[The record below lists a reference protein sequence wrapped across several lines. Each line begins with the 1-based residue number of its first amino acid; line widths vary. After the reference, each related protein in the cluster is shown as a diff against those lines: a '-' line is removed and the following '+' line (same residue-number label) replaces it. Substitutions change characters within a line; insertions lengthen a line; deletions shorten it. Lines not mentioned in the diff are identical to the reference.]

1 MGGAELASPSVSAA
15 CSPPEVVTG
24 LCSVH
29 DAETY
34 SAHSPMVS
42 THLGAHENKQQM
54 EVHPFSLGPS
64 SGKWDKVA
72 GFESQLLLGHILI
85 LAVPLLS

>member
-1 MGGAELASPSVSAA
+1 MRGAELASPSVSAA

-29 DAETY
+29 DVETY

-54 EVHPFSLGPS
+54 E
-64 SGKWDKVA
+64 GKHW
-72 GFESQLLLGHILI
+72 GHTELLGIFKALGNWI
-85 LAVPLLS
+85 RVYS